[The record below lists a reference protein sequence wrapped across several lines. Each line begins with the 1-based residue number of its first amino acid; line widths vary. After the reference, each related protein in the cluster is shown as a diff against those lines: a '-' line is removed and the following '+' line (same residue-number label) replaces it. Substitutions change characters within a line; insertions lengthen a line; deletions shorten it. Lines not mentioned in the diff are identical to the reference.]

1 MILDNL
7 RQDLVYALR
16 TLRKSPGLVAVAV
29 LSLGLG
35 IGSVVS
41 IFAAVD
47 VFMLRPL
54 PLDAEDRLL
63 DVFSTVPE
71 RGWMHNSL
79 SIPDFLDYRE

>member
-1 MILDNL
+1 MDHLK
-7 RQDLVYALR
+7 QDLIYALR

-47 VFMLRPL
+47 GLR
-54 PLDAEDRLL
+54 
-63 DVFSTVPE
+63 FT
-71 RGWMHNSL
+71 
-79 SIPDFLDYRE
+79 